1 LVLFLLKQRS
11 ISGGDG
17 GGSGGSG
24 GSGGRGGSGH
34 SDGSDD
40 GGGCVGVGS
49 DDDVVVFMLS
59 VSMERFLFLTSMLFV
74 VFLPGF
80 ASPLSFKSV

>member
-1 LVLFLLKQRS
+1 MLKQRS
-11 ISGGDG
+11 ISGGGSGGGDS

-24 GSGGRGGSGH
+24 GSGSGGDSG
-34 SDGSDD
+34 GSDD

-74 VFLPGF
+74 VFSPGF